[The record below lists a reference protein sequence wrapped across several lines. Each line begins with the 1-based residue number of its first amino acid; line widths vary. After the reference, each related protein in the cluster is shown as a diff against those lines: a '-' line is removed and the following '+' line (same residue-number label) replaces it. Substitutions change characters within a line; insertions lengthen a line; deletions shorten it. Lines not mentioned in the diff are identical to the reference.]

1 LRRRP
6 DVVPLDHLVERRRL
20 DVQQLG
26 GALLHAA
33 GRLERRLDQALL
45 EVGDDLRN
53 EMPSGGTT
61 NCGIWKR
68 RLPRT

>member
-1 LRRRP
+1 M
-6 DVVPLDHLVERRRL
+6 PLDHLVQRRRL

-33 GRLERRLDQALL
+33 GRFERRLDQPLL
-45 EVGDDLRN
+45 EVVITSRN
-53 EMPSGGTT
+53 EMPSGGTM

-68 RLPRT
+68 WLLRT